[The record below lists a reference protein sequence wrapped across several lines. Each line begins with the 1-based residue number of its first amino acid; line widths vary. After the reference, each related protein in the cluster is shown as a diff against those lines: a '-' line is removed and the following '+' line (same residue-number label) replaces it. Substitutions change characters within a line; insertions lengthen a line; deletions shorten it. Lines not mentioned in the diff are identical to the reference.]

1 MLHFMLHN
9 RLCIQPKTQYFI
21 STSKRRT
28 QPKYGQRKSIYHILS
43 IKAID
48 CSLLLFV
55 ETTGY
60 PDFKMGSTTAL
71 VQTVEFFMATMCA
84 KWPKIDRN
92 VLICIGNV
100 GFQKFHS
107 SYFLLDFFAN
117 GHEPSS

>member
-1 MLHFMLHN
+1 M
-9 RLCIQPKTQYFI
+9 
-21 STSKRRT
+21 
-28 QPKYGQRKSIYHILS
+28 
-43 IKAID
+43 
-48 CSLLLFV
+48 

-107 SYFLLDFFAN
+107 SFTFCWISLQMGMELVLRNAKRTSFLDF
-117 GHEPSS
+117 